1 MFYLTCYARIY
12 IENFNFKVLEKKCH
26 SVCSDAR
33 THPITDDDTRMTI
46 SQFVGKGMKSA
57 WINKDL
63 IRIDVLEQL
72 KILIIHLAINK
83 P

>member
-1 MFYLTCYARIY
+1 MNLPYSYTVWENRIGRPPG
-12 IENFNFKVLEKKCH
+12 VR
-26 SVCSDAR
+26 A
-33 THPITDDDTRMTI
+33 PDDNTRMTI
-46 SQFVGKGMKSA
+46 SHFFWKGMKSA

-72 KILIIHLAINK
+72 KILIIHRAINK